1 MTALE
6 PGGRILVVDDHL
18 EMVRLLADQLADEGY
33 LVELADG
40 GAAALAAAEKWLPD
54 VVLTD
59 LRMDQ
64 VDGFDVLEGVRAL
77 DPTVPVIIMT
87 GFGAIDS
94 AVEAIKRGAYH
105 YLTKPFRLEEVLLY
119 LGRALADRRLRD
131 QYRAL
136 SRTAAMRSG
145 FAAMIGSSNVMRDL
159 YKLIERVAQSSESVL
174 IRGESGTGKELVAR
188 ALHFEG
194 PRRERSFV
202 VLNCTALPEALLE
215 SELFGHARGAF
226 TGATAARRGLLVE
239 ADGGTLF
246 LDEIGD
252 MPSGLQAKLLRV
264 LKDGEVRPVG
274 ADVSRKVDV
283 RIIAASHRALEG
295 PESTFR
301 QDLFYRLNV
310 VPLAIPALRERQ
322 DDIPLLVQHFFARAR
337 ERNPGAVATRMLP
350 EVVAALARRTWS
362 GNVRELEN
370 VVTRLV
376 VLSAKEAIEEA
387 DLSAFLPAPGT
398 GSPLD
403 QARERLAT
411 LRELESEYINW
422 VIERCGGNKTRAAE
436 VLGIDPSTIHRRAR
450 TPSTETLPTGRP
462 ERSE

>member
-1 MTALE
+1 MAT
-6 PGGRILVVDDHL
+6 PPKPKPKGRVLVVDDHL
-18 EMVRLLADQLADEGY
+18 EMVRLLADQLNDEGY
-33 LVELADG
+33 QVELCENG
-40 GAAALAAAEKWLPD
+40 GAALSAAEKWFPD

-77 DPTVPVIIMT
+77 DPTIPVIIMT

-94 AVEAIKRGAYH
+94 AIEAIKRGAYH

-119 LGRALADRRLRD
+119 VARALADRRLRE
-131 QYRAL
+131 QNRAL
-136 SRTAAMRSG
+136 SRIAGERSG
-145 FAAMIGSSNVMRDL
+145 FAAMIGSSEVMRRL
-159 YKLIERVAQSSESVL
+159 YDVIERVAQSSEPVL

-194 PRRERSFV
+194 PRRERAFV

-252 MPSGLQAKLLRV
+252 MPAGLQAKLLRV
-264 LKDGEVRPVG
+264 LEDGEVRPVG
-274 ADVSRKVDV
+274 ADASRKVDV
-283 RIIAASHRALEG
+283 RIIAASHQALEG
-295 PESTFR
+295 QESSFR

-310 VPLAIPALRERQ
+310 VPLTVPPLRERLE
-322 DDIPLLVQHFFARAR
+322 DIPLLVEHFFAKAR
-337 ERNPGAVATRMLP
+337 ERNPGAIATRLLP
-350 EVVAALARRTWS
+350 EVVAALARRPWP

-376 VLSAKEAIEEA
+376 VLSAKEFIEEA
-387 DLSAFLPAPGT
+387 DLSAHFPQLLGAS
-398 GSPLD
+398 SPMD
-403 QARERLAT
+403 HAKERLTT
-411 LRELESEYINW
+411 LRELEGEYIGW
-422 VIERCGGNKTRAAE
+422 VIEQCSGNKTRAAE
-436 VLGIDPSTIHRRAR
+436 ILGIDRK
-450 TPSTETLPTGRP
+450 TLREKLGRMEGAAP
-462 ERSE
+462 GP